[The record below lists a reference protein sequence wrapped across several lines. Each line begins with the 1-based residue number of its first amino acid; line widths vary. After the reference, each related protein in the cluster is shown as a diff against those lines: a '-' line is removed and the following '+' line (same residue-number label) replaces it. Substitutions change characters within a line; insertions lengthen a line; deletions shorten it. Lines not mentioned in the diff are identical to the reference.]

1 MDEYEDF
8 VPKEDGRV
16 LTEEDVIDEFLGENP
31 RARELRLMRA
41 ALEQRREAFLHDRER
56 AKDDRERTALNGKI
70 AELDRQIEVLHREE
84 EITGFV
90 ETSVRV
96 SLHRPPDEE

>member
-1 MDEYEDF
+1 MHGYGYDDE
-8 VPKEDGRV
+8 V
-16 LTEEDVIDEFLGENP
+16 LDEEEVIDEFLGENP

-41 ALEQRREAFLHDRER
+41 ALEQRREAFTRERDRTREERER
-56 AKDDRERTALNGKI
+56 ATLSAKI
-70 AELDRQIEVLHREE
+70 SELDKQIAVLRQEE

-96 SLHRPPDEE
+96 TLLMPEE